1 MSEEGKSAN
10 VLINR
15 NNLAAIFDLLI
26 QVHLRGQLSRDE
38 QAFIRNFVE
47 LPEAPSIL
55 NRKTRRANRKT
66 IEKIFREE
74 AKRKRDED

>member
-1 MSEEGKSAN
+1 MSAEGTRAN

-47 LPEAPSIL
+47 LPEAPSIP
-55 NRKTRRANRKT
+55 NRKARRANRKT

-74 AKRKRDED
+74 AKNKNKQ